1 MQNALIIGGAGFVG
15 KYLIP
20 ELSNIYDVTATK
32 LPNESKPLDGCTVC
46 DLNIMYPNQI
56 EEVLST
62 VKPDVIFHL
71 SAQSSVKLSWINPQL
86 TIDVNIKGALNLL
99 DSIKKLDLVCKT
111 ILIGSGEEYGYV
123 QQEECP
129 IKEDN
134 RIRPGN
140 IYAITKATQNM
151 IGTVYAKAYNMD
163 IVMVRAFNHVGAGQL
178 PMFVVSDFC
187 KQIVEIEK
195 GIKEPIMKVGNLTAK
210 RDFTNVKDVVK
221 AYKLL
226 AENGISGQ
234 TYNVGSGTAVTIQSI
249 LDIALSHST
258 ADIRVVQDPNR
269 MRPSDVP
276 IIVADTSKIFK
287 DTGWKPDISLDATI
301 LEVLEYWRNNI

>member
-32 LPNESKPLDGCTVC
+32 LPNESIPLDGCTVC

>member
-20 ELSNIYDVTATK
+20 ELSNIYNVTATK
-32 LPNESKPLDGCTVC
+32 LPNESIPLDGCTVC

-86 TIDVNIKGALNLL
+86 TIDVNIN
-99 DSIKKLDLVCKT
+99 
-111 ILIGSGEEYGYV
+111 GYV

>member
-20 ELSNIYDVTATK
+20 ELSNIYNVTATK
-32 LPNESKPLDGCTVC
+32 LPNESISLDGCTVC

-56 EEVLST
+56 EEVLNT

-151 IGTVYAKAYNMD
+151 IGTVYSKAYNMD

-258 ADIRVVQDPNR
+258 ADIKVVQDPNR

>member
-20 ELSNIYDVTATK
+20 ELSNIYNVTATK
-32 LPNESKPLDGCTVC
+32 LPNESISLDGCTVC

-56 EEVLST
+56 EEVLNT

-258 ADIRVVQDPNR
+258 ADIKVVQDPNR

>member
-20 ELSNIYDVTATK
+20 ELSNIYNVTATK
-32 LPNESKPLDGCTVC
+32 LPNESIPLDGCTIC

>member
-20 ELSNIYDVTATK
+20 ELSNIYNVTATK
-32 LPNESKPLDGCTVC
+32 LPNESISLDGCTVC

-56 EEVLST
+56 EEVLDM

-221 AYKLL
+221 AYRLL

-258 ADIRVVQDPNR
+258 ADIKVVQDPNR

-276 IIVADTSKIFK
+276 IIVADTSKVFK
-287 DTGWKPDISLDATI
+287 DTGWKPNISLDATI

>member
-20 ELSNIYDVTATK
+20 ELSNIYNVTATK
-32 LPNESKPLDGCTVC
+32 LPNESIPLDGCTVC

>member
-20 ELSNIYDVTATK
+20 ELSNIYNVTATK
-32 LPNESKPLDGCTVC
+32 LPNESIPLDGCTVC

-258 ADIRVVQDPNR
+258 VDIKVVQDSNR

>member
-15 KYLIP
+15 KYLIS
-20 ELSNIYDVTATK
+20 ELSNIYNVTATK
-32 LPNESKPLDGCTVC
+32 LPNESISLDGCTVC

-56 EEVLST
+56 EEVLDM

-221 AYKLL
+221 AYRLL

-258 ADIRVVQDPNR
+258 ADIKVVQDPNR

-287 DTGWKPDISLDATI
+287 DTGWKPNISLDATI

>member
-20 ELSNIYDVTATK
+20 ELSNIYNVTATK
-32 LPNESKPLDGCTVC
+32 LPNESIPLDGCTVC

-99 DSIKKLDLVCKT
+99 DSIKQLDLVCKT